1 MSGAYDVAVVGAG
14 HNGLAAAALLAKR
27 GRRVVVLERREAV
40 GGLAAGEE
48 FHPGYRS
55 AGVLH
60 ETAAVRP
67 WAAKLLGLAGHG
79 LELRPEPP
87 PVYVPERGG
96 RGLLLFRDA
105 EKAAAEIGA
114 RSPRDA
120 GRYREY
126 RAFLE
131 RVGPVFRRLLDA
143 PPADLARPGAGEL
156 LRLAGTALRLR
167 LLGRE
172 DMMEVLRVSPMCV
185 ADWLGEW
192 FEDGL
197 LRAALAGPAV
207 WFGLTG
213 PWSPGTNAA
222 LLLSEARA
230 GAPVRGG
237 APALVAALERAARA
251 YGAELRTGAEVER
264 LEVANGRVSGLSLA
278 GGERLEAACVAASCD
293 PKHLFLDLLPPER
306 LGRRLE
312 KDIGDYRVRGTSAK
326 IHLALAGYPEWS
338 GRPGLT
344 PERIRT
350 GETIDEIERAFDA
363 AKYRRCSER
372 PVLDVHVPSLESP
385 DLAPDGHHVL
395 SILVHY
401 APYGLEGGWS
411 DEAKERLYE
420 AALGVLSEHAP
431 GIRDLVVGREVL
443 GPADLESR
451 YGVTGGHLLHG
462 EQSLDQLLIR
472 PTPQCA
478 RYAAP
483 VPGLY
488 LCGSGSHPGG
498 GLTCA
503 PGALAAR
510 AILNG

>member
-1 MSGAYDVAVVGAG
+1 MSGAYDVAVIGAG
-14 HNGLAAAALLAKR
+14 HNGLAAAALLARR
-27 GRRVVVLERREAV
+27 GRRVVVLERRQAV

-67 WAAKLLGLAGHG
+67 WAARLLGLAEHG

-87 PVYVPERGG
+87 PVFVPERGG
-96 RGLLLFRDA
+96 PGLLVWRDP
-105 EKAAAEIGA
+105 EKAAAELGA

-131 RVGPVFRRLLDA
+131 RVGPVFRRWIDA
-143 PPADLARPGAGEL
+143 PPADLARPGAGDL

-172 DMMEVLRVSPMCV
+172 DMMEVLRIAPMCV

-192 FEDGL
+192 FESEAL
-197 LRAALAGPAV
+197 KAALAGPAV
-207 WFGLTG
+207 GFDPAG

-237 APALVAALERAARA
+237 SPALVAALERAARA
-251 YGAELRTGAEVER
+251 AGAELRTGAEVER
-264 LEVANGRVSGLSLA
+264 LEVANGRVGDLA
-278 GGERLEAACVAASCD
+278 LVGGERLEARCVAASCD
-293 PKHLFLDLLPPER
+293 PKRLFLGLLPPGR

-312 KDIGDYRVRGTSAK
+312 KDVVDYRARGTTAK
-326 IHLALAGYPEWS
+326 IHLALAGSPEWA
-338 GRPGLT
+338 GRPGFE

-350 GETIDEIERAFDA
+350 GESVDELERAFDA
-363 AKYRRCSER
+363 VKYRRSSER
-372 PVLDVHVPSLESP
+372 PVLDIHVPSLESP
-385 DLAPDGHHVL
+385 GLAPPGHHVL
-395 SILVHY
+395 SILVHC
-401 APYGLEGGWS
+401 APYALEGGWS
-411 DEAKERLYE
+411 AEAKERLYE
-420 AALGVLSEHAP
+420 AAIGVLSDYAP

-443 GPADLESR
+443 SPADLEER
-451 YGVTGGHLLHG
+451 FGVSGGHLLHG
-462 EQSLDQLLIR
+462 EHALDQLFVR
-472 PTPQCA
+472 PVPGCA
-478 RYAAP
+478 RYATP
-483 VPGLY
+483 IPGLY
-488 LCGSGSHPGG
+488 LCGGGSHPGG

-510 AILNG
+510 AILA